1 LPGPL
6 RVRRPRGGVARE
18 DGERERA

>member
-6 RVRRPRGGVARE
+6 RVRRPRSGEARE